1 MLNAGKRFVKKIL
14 IRAVHDRNER
24 ERKRLLQ
31 TNGIAPAAWGAT
43 IGDAGQLII
52 GGADVEKL
60 ANDYGTPLHV
70 VNHSRLLDDYERFNA
85 SFKSLYPK
93 TAVGYSYKTNP
104 LPGVLKILHSAG
116 ALAEV
121 ISQFELWLALELGV
135 PPERIIFNGPGK
147 TRDAIELAVHHGI
160 GMVNVDGFAEID
172 EIAHAARIAQR
183 KQNVGVRVITS
194 VGWSS
199 QFGLAIA
206 SGSAMEA
213 FRTMRKHSHL
223 IPTGLHF
230 HLGTGIR
237 DVPIYLQAVRETL
250 EFAQALLI
258 ELGIHITQLD
268 LGGGFGVP
276 TVRPFTEWDTRLT
289 LNSRPA
295 GPVDVAA
302 AARPADYAQGIIEL
316 ITKYYPADADTSPT
330 VIFEPGRAITSSSQS
345 LVLRVLAV
353 KDDPTGV
360 RNVIL
365 DGGKNIAMPLGWEVH
380 ELLAVNGAADAR
392 VSTYNFYGP
401 LCHPGDLHFRSKTFR
416 TLKAGDLVAI
426 MDAGAYFIPNQMN
439 FSHPRPA
446 VVMVDSGCT
455 TVLRQRESFEDV
467 IRLDQLGRP
476 SGGLEGRDSR
486 QWGTESA
493 HFRADRV

>member
-1 MLNAGKRFVKKIL
+1 MI
-14 IRAVHDRNER
+14 
-24 ERKRLLQ
+24 
-31 TNGIAPAAWGAT
+31 
-43 IGDAGQLII
+43 
-52 GGADVEKL
+52 
-60 ANDYGTPLHV
+60 
-70 VNHSRLLDDYERFNA
+70 
-85 SFKSLYPK
+85 
-93 TAVGYSYKTNP
+93 
-104 LPGVLKILHSAG
+104 
-116 ALAEV
+116 
-121 ISQFELWLALELGV
+121 
-135 PPERIIFNGPGK
+135 
-147 TRDAIELAVHHGI
+147 
-160 GMVNVDGFAEID
+160 NVDGFAEID

-237 DVPIYLQAVRETL
+237 DVAIYLQAVRETL
-250 EFAQALLI
+250 EFAQALRT

-353 KDDPTGV
+353 KDDPI
-360 RNVIL
+360 RRAQRHPRWRQEHRDAAWL
-365 DGGKNIAMPLGWEVH
+365 GGSRTPRGQRRC
-380 ELLAVNGAADAR
+380 GCAR
-392 VSTYNFYGP
+392 VDLQLLRTP
-401 LCHPGDLHFRSKTFR
+401 VPPGRSSLSIK
-416 TLKAGDLVAI
+416 D
-426 MDAGAYFIPNQMN
+426 
-439 FSHPRPA
+439 FSHA
-446 VVMVDSGCT
+446 
-455 TVLRQRESFEDV
+455 
-467 IRLDQLGRP
+467 
-476 SGGLEGRDSR
+476 
-486 QWGTESA
+486 
-493 HFRADRV
+493 

>member
-1 MLNAGKRFVKKIL
+1 MLHG
-14 IRAVHDRNER
+14 
-24 ERKRLLQ
+24 
-31 TNGIAPAAWGAT
+31 
-43 IGDAGQLII
+43 
-52 GGADVEKL
+52 
-60 ANDYGTPLHV
+60 
-70 VNHSRLLDDYERFNA
+70 
-85 SFKSLYPK
+85 
-93 TAVGYSYKTNP
+93 
-104 LPGVLKILHSAG
+104 AG

-121 ISQFELWLALELGV
+121 ISHFELWLALELGV
-135 PPERIIFNGPGK
+135 PPERIVFNGPGK

-160 GMVNVDGFAEID
+160 GMINVDGFAEID

-199 QFGLAIA
+199 QFGLSIA
-206 SGSAMEA
+206 SGTRWRHFARFA
-213 FRTMRKHSHL
+213 AHSQL
-223 IPTGLHF
+223 TPTGLHF

-237 DVPIYLQAVRETL
+237 DVAIYLQAVREML
-250 EFAQALLI
+250 EFAQALRS

-289 LNSRPA
+289 LNSRPP

-353 KDDPTGV
+353 KDDPSGV

-392 VSTYNFYGP
+392 VSTLQLLRTPVSPGRSP
-401 LCHPGDLHFRSKTFR
+401 LSIKD
-416 TLKAGDLVAI
+416 
-426 MDAGAYFIPNQMN
+426 
-439 FSHPRPA
+439 FSH
-446 VVMVDSGCT
+446 T
-455 TVLRQRESFEDV
+455 
-467 IRLDQLGRP
+467 
-476 SGGLEGRDSR
+476 
-486 QWGTESA
+486 
-493 HFRADRV
+493 